1 MNIRNLPTVLVLLVA
16 GTAIATAASPDA
28 AAIAQHG
35 NGHGAPPC
43 MSCHGADGG
52 GQAAAGFPRLAGLDA
67 AYLQRQLDDFAN
79 GSRHNAVMQ
88 PIAAALGEDE
98 RKALA
103 GYYSKLP
110 IPAAVPATASAT
122 PASALGK
129 ELATRGRWDQQVPGC
144 VACHGPHGEGV
155 GAHFPPLAGQS
166 ATYLG
171 NQLRAWKDGSRKN
184 DPLGLMQ
191 HVASALN
198 EDDIKAV
205 SAWFAA
211 LPVANQGGQP

>member
-1 MNIRNLPTVLVLLVA
+1 MNIRNLPTVLVLLIA
-16 GTAIATAASPDA
+16 GTAIATAAPPDA
-28 AAIAQHG
+28 AAIAQRG

-43 MSCHGADGG
+43 MSCHGVDSG

-79 GSRHNAVMQ
+79 GSRRNAVMQ

-103 GYYSKLP
+103 AYYGKLP
-110 IPAAVPATASAT
+110 IPALAPATSSAT
-122 PASALGK
+122 SPNALGK
-129 ELATRGRWDQQVPGC
+129 ALATRGRWEQQVPGC
-144 VACHGPHGEGV
+144 VACHGPDGV
-155 GAHFPPLAGQS
+155 GVGEHFPPLAGQS
-166 ATYLG
+166 ATYIG
-171 NQLRAWKDGSRKN
+171 NQLRAWQDGSRKN

-211 LPVANQGGQP
+211 LPVANKGGQP